1 MKCFAI
7 VILATKEKQSIKGL
21 FNGSTKKLEIFISLL
36 SPCCSRLPLSVFT
49 VIHWQVTAGL
59 KLLYHPPLGAMS
71 CITAMSVAD
80 QYNAGEF
87 ESAPESSLILSIK
100 FVWRPDV
107 ETVRWKPRN
116 EQVKCLC
123 TSPIELSMLKINI
136 NKKYIFGSHSF
147 RFVVDDISFFF
158 LNNKLV
164 FMVLLVP
171 VYVTLTSFMGR
182 EAWI

>member
-1 MKCFAI
+1 
-7 VILATKEKQSIKGL
+7 
-21 FNGSTKKLEIFISLL
+21 
-36 SPCCSRLPLSVFT
+36 
-49 VIHWQVTAGL
+49 
-59 KLLYHPPLGAMS
+59 MS
-71 CITAMSVAD
+71 CITAMSVTD

-107 ETVRWKPRN
+107 ETVRWKLRN

-136 NKKYIFGSHSF
+136 NKKYIFGSRSF

-158 LNNKLV
+158 LK
-164 FMVLLVP
+164 
-171 VYVTLTSFMGR
+171 
-182 EAWI
+182 